1 MPTANLGPKIGEPR
15 RVRSGLPLLVLVEL
29 KERISETAEVFCN
42 MTDRELKDAPP
53 TDEWQIWLYSVFYVS
68 DRQRRLEILKNWDG
82 RRHRDGI
89 WARHQRELEEVNWML
104 ECRGR

>member
-1 MPTANLGPKIGEPR
+1 MSQELDALIQEVLEKDER
-15 RVRSGLPLLVLVEL
+15 ERSLSPLV
-29 KERISETAEVFCN
+29 KETSEVFCE

-53 TDEWQIWLYSVFYVS
+53 TDEWRSWLYRDFYTS

-89 WARHQRELEEVNWML
+89 WARRQRELEEVNWML
-104 ECRGR
+104 ESAGR